1 MELSLDKGVG
11 FSTFNWL
18 GLKPW
23 DFALI
28 YLKLQ
33 GCPQP
38 PVVCTPAPP
47 GHHLISSHKDMS
59 SPDGMVVKK

>member
-1 MELSLDKGVG
+1 MELSLDRGVG
-11 FSTFNWL
+11 FSAFNWL

-38 PVVCTPAPP
+38 LVICTPVPSWSP
-47 GHHLISSHKDMS
+47 SHVFS
-59 SPDGMVVKK
+59 